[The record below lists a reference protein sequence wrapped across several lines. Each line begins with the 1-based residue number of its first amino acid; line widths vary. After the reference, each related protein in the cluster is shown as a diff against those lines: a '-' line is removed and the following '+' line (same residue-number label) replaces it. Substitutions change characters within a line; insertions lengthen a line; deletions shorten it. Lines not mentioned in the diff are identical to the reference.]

1 MGIFALILCINVFV
15 LFVVISYLYLYSVD
29 YFGIVLIITAFLLF
43 LVICSKILNRIEY
56 FGMSPGTLTQ
66 LQSTHVPTQMD
77 MEERIALQ
85 REQDLDS
92 IELTGSL

>member
-1 MGIFALILCINVFV
+1 MGIFALILCLIVFIIFIIV
-15 LFVVISYLYLYSVD
+15 SYLYLYSVD

-43 LVICSKILNRIEY
+43 LVVCSKILNRVEY

-85 REQDLDS
+85 KQQDLDS

>member
-1 MGIFALILCINVFV
+1 MGITALILCLIVFIIFIIV
-15 LFVVISYLYLYSVD
+15 SYLYLYSVD

-85 REQDLDS
+85 KQQNWDS